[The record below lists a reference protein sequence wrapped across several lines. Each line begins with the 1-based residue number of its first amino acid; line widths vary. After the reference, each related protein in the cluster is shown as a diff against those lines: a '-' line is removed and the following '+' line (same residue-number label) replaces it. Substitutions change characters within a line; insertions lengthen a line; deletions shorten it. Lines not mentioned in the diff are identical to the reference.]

1 MKTYILSLHGK
12 PVAVIQSPITSLLKE
27 KIKTAIIEDVSADK
41 DGQFE
46 FSNFNIPDYGES
58 VNLKVRYV
66 QDGLLIADDEYS
78 LMQTVCY

>member
-1 MKTYILSLHGK
+1 MKTYILSQYGK
-12 PVAVIQSPITSLLKE
+12 PVAVVQSPITSLLKE
-27 KIKTAIIEDVSADK
+27 KIKTAIIEEVDAEK

-46 FSNFNIPDYGES
+46 CFNFNLPDYGES

-66 QDGLLIADDEYS
+66 NNGELIADDEFS

>member
-1 MKTYILSLHGK
+1 MKTYILSQYGK

-27 KIKTAIIEDVSADK
+27 KIKTAIIEEVGADK
-41 DGQFE
+41 DCQFE
-46 FSNFNIPDYGES
+46 CFNFNLPDYGET

-66 QDGLLIADDEYS
+66 NDGLLIADDEFS

>member
-1 MKTYILSLHGK
+1 MRTYILNLYGK

-27 KIKTAIIEDVSADK
+27 KIKTAIIEHVSADK

-46 FSNFNIPDYGES
+46 CFNFNLPDYGET

-66 QDGLLIADDEYS
+66 HDGLLIADDEFT